1 MFEIVERILAALIIL
16 ALLTLL
22 IILAFPVPPRDTV
35 APAPSGETKQ
45 AERTDPAPKGSLP
58 PASAP
63 APKVEPA
70 PTPAPKVEPAPAP
83 APEPKASDPAPAPKT
98 DAQQTPEPKAEPP
111 APRKVVDRIPPSSA
125 APAPVVVSND
135 PKRPPVTVRAKNQTE
150 RVVYSR
156 EEKVSRY
163 RRRATVAARRE
174 REAVT
179 RGWREP
185 VFVGECEDE
194 DCDCCGGDCGKRS
207 RPYWA
212 EPRRQ
217 RWAQAPAGT
226 CPY

>member
-1 MFEIVERILAALIIL
+1 V
-16 ALLTLL
+16 
-22 IILAFPVPPRDTV
+22 
-35 APAPSGETKQ
+35 
-45 AERTDPAPKGSLP
+45 DPAPTP
-58 PASAP
+58 TPTPAP
-63 APKVEPA
+63 APKEN
-70 PTPAPKVEPAPAP
+70 
-83 APEPKASDPAPAPKT
+83 DPAPAPKT

-111 APRKVVDRIPPSSA
+111 APRKTVDRIPPS

-163 RRRATVAARRE
+163 RRRATIAARRE
-174 REAVT
+174 REAVA
-179 RGWREP
+179 RSWREP